1 MSDTNP
7 IMEEKIIIKNFGPV
21 KDLDVTIRAFT
32 IFIGS
37 QGSGKSTV
45 SKVLT
50 ICRDYNWYL
59 QILDNNENVLEPFKK
74 FGIDEYFHDD
84 TYIHYYHP
92 QDEID
97 VEYKEGIFKVKI
109 DSLSSVD
116 ARKVLSEKILEA
128 NKDFLLQMGVVDI
141 NQPGI
146 EEKYGPLLQAN
157 ARTMLYIPAE
167 RNMAGMLS
175 NSIASM
181 IANKIPIYDSLI
193 EYMSV
198 FEKAKATLKEYY
210 VPFLDVSFAIK
221 DGSEKV
227 WLGKDKDKHE
237 PLPLPS
243 CSSGLQ
249 SVLPLLMSIDY
260 SLNTRCFDNFAI
272 EEPEQNLFP
281 SNQRELLYYLVR
293 LYNQTETYGMIL
305 TTHSPY
311 TLSCMNVLMLAG
323 KIAMYNS
330 DLRSEVVNIVG
341 ENNYLSP
348 ELVAVYKLDPQSD
361 KYCED
366 LKNPKT
372 RLISMNSLDAVS
384 EKIGEE
390 YDKLFE
396 IYLKEL
402 RKKK

>member
-1 MSDTNP
+1 
-7 IMEEKIIIKNFGPV
+7 
-21 KDLDVTIRAFT
+21 
-32 IFIGS
+32 
-37 QGSGKSTV
+37 
-45 SKVLT
+45 
-50 ICRDYNWYL
+50 
-59 QILDNNENVLEPFKK
+59 
-74 FGIDEYFHDD
+74 
-84 TYIHYYHP
+84 
-92 QDEID
+92 
-97 VEYKEGIFKVKI
+97 
-109 DSLSSVD
+109 
-116 ARKVLSEKILEA
+116 
-128 NKDFLLQMGVVDI
+128 
-141 NQPGI
+141 
-146 EEKYGPLLQAN
+146 
-157 ARTMLYIPAE
+157 
-167 RNMAGMLS
+167 
-175 NSIASM
+175 
-181 IANKIPIYDSLI
+181 
-193 EYMSV
+193 
-198 FEKAKATLKEYY
+198 
-210 VPFLDVSFAIK
+210 
-221 DGSEKV
+221 
-227 WLGKDKDKHE
+227 
-237 PLPLPS
+237 
-243 CSSGLQ
+243 
-249 SVLPLLMSIDY
+249 MSIDY